1 MREAVIVSAVRTP
14 VGRANKGTLRNTRP
28 EDLGA
33 LVVKEAVKRAGIA
46 PEAVEDV
53 IMGCAMPEGEQG
65 YNVARYIS
73 VLAGLPNHVPSL
85 TVNRF
90 CSSDLRTIAMAADR
104 ILAGGADI
112 VVAVIES
119 MTAVPMTGWKPSP
132 HPGLLQCYP
141 ELHADGAN
149 G

>member
-73 VLAGLPNHVPSL
+73 CWRGCPTMCH
-85 TVNRF
+85 
-90 CSSDLRTIAMAADR
+90 
-104 ILAGGADI
+104 
-112 VVAVIES
+112 
-119 MTAVPMTGWKPSP
+119 
-132 HPGLLQCYP
+132 H
-141 ELHADGAN
+141 
-149 G
+149 